1 MPVINHYKAF
11 MFGMK
16 ALPSVGDLANEAD
29 VARPCLSM
37 VFNVIPLIAPEYGEA
52 PMKIDEPLGSVSI
65 GFQSGTILYVA
76 NYQRSSQG
84 DR

>member
-1 MPVINHYKAF
+1 

-37 VFNVIPLIAPEYGEA
+37 AFKRDAINCSRVW
-52 PMKIDEPLGSVSI
+52 
-65 GFQSGTILYVA
+65 
-76 NYQRSSQG
+76 
-84 DR
+84 